1 MKKSCRI
8 EKLEEKLSVSIVL
21 VIENEVISANIGKI
35 KSFYIQKTVQKK
47 VEYLN
52 SISLTNNAMSL
63 TPYITQVK
71 FNNDVKYI
79 VMGSSLLWE
88 KSNPSNLF
96 KVICVNRCNLEEK
109 AEKIFQYETKLARSN
124 THIENPTSSL
134 VMIEF

>member
-1 MKKSCRI
+1 MI
-8 EKLEEKLSVSIVL
+8 FFI
-21 VIENEVISANIGKI
+21 
-35 KSFYIQKTVQKK
+35 VQKK

-124 THIENPTSSL
+124 THIENPTYSL
-134 VMIEF
+134 VIIEF